1 MIYTR
6 TINKECT
13 NVRNTNGLDQ
23 WINQVYSFHGVES
36 MAQHSIKKGSYG
48 SYSFSILVL
57 TDSGEKFE
65 VTFFSPDRDK
75 LKPKKLSFGKFCT
88 RLFEREVTDE

>member
-6 TINKECT
+6 TINKEGT
-13 NVRNTNGLDQ
+13 NVRNSNNLEQ
-23 WINQVYSFHGVES
+23 WIDKAYSFHGVES

-48 SYSFSILVL
+48 SYSFSILVD

-65 VTFFSPDRDK
+65 VTFFSSDRDK

-88 RLFEREVTDE
+88 KLFEREVTDE